1 MRSSF
6 RLSGLLILA
15 ISAACALDLGLGRDG
30 APTRTY
36 LLSPTDVTVLVPVG
50 EVMVTAVPG
59 LDTARMLALD
69 ADRQLVPY
77 AGARWNGPIPQLVR
91 SLAERSLHSGRGEAL
106 LRLEVR
112 RFFVEQPGGSNG
124 VATIE
129 MAAWHP
135 ARDEAGVF
143 LARQDLDEARL
154 AAVAAAFQQAMDQ
167 LMHDLAAWLADAP
180 D

>member
-6 RLSGLLILA
+6 RLSGLLILCLT
-15 ISAACALDLGLGRDG
+15 AACALDLGLGRDE
-30 APTRTY
+30 APARTY
-36 LLSPTDVTVLVPVG
+36 LLLPTDLVAPVPVG

-91 SLAERSLHSGRGEAL
+91 SLAERSLHSGRGDAP

-112 RFFVEQPGGSNG
+112 RFFVEQAGGSNG

-135 ARDEAGVF
+135 ARAEAGVF
-143 LARQDLDEARL
+143 VARQGLEEARL
-154 AAVAAAFQQAMDQ
+154 GAVAAAFQHAMDQ
-167 LMHDLAAWLADAP
+167 LMHDLAGWLADAP